1 MHQISSGYSLYG
13 ALVSVHR
20 HDSEAYQALTSSI
33 SVLSVFGSMVRS
45 CGISGSKQLS
55 RFFVSVAGF
64 ILMGLPFG
72 AGAAE
77 EDAIEPAETFNAT
90 VQTTWI
96 VAEHSPFRAAY
107 TGTNSLNPIHEKA
120 YTWTVTA
127 YLGYRPFT
135 NTEIYFNPEMIQSN
149 QFSGLHGLGAFN
161 NNENQKMG
169 EITPTFYRAR
179 LFARQT
185 WNLGGEK
192 IMQESGANQ
201 LAGSIDANRFV
212 LTVGNISTPDIFDNN
227 AYAHD
232 ARTQFLNWALF
243 THIASD
249 FAADGRGY
257 TWGLAGEY
265 YRDNWVYRLGA
276 FTQPK
281 ESNGLYL
288 EHSITRHAA
297 IQAEVEHAH
306 ELYGQPGK
314 LRLFA
319 FRNHASMGNFREAL
333 AYSNLNVGTPDLA
346 NVRHDQNKTG
356 AGINVEQ
363 SLGKNIGLF
372 GRIGF
377 NNGQTETYQFAEA
390 DRSISGGIVIKGGFW
405 GRKKDTLGLAL
416 AKNDIS
422 GAHRAYLAAGGLG
435 AFIGDG
441 QLPNYR
447 SEKLIET
454 YYNVALHSHASLAVD
469 FQRIANP
476 AYNADRGPVNIYA
489 MRLHVEY

>member
-1 MHQISSGYSLYG
+1 MHQISFISSLYG
-13 ALVSVHR
+13 TLVSIHQ
-20 HDSEAYQALTSSI
+20 SNFEAYHPPAPSF
-33 SVLSVFGSMVRS
+33 SVFSALWSLVRS
-45 CGISGSKQLS
+45 GGISGSKQLS
-55 RFFVSVAGF
+55 RLFASVTAF
-64 ILMGLPFG
+64 ILIGLPIG
-72 AGAAE
+72 ARAAE
-77 EDAIEPAETFNAT
+77 ENAIEPAETFNAT

-96 VAEHSPFRAAY
+96 VAEHGPFRADY
-107 TGTNSLNPIHEKA
+107 SGTNSLNPIHEKA

-161 NNENQKMG
+161 NNENQKTG

-192 IMQESGANQ
+192 VKQESGANQ

-243 THIASD
+243 THITSD

-319 FRNHASMGNFREAL
+319 FRNHANMGNFREAL
-333 AYSNLNVGTPDLA
+333 AYASLNGGIPDLA

-356 AGINVEQ
+356 GGINVEQ
-363 SLGKNIGLF
+363 SLGQNIGLF
-372 GRIGF
+372 GRAGF
-377 NNGQTETYQFAEA
+377 NNGQTETYQFSEV
-390 DRSISGGIVIKGGFW
+390 DRSISGGIVIKGGYW
-405 GRKKDTLGLAL
+405 GREKDTLGLAFV
-416 AKNDIS
+416 KNDIS

-454 YYNVALHSHASLAVD
+454 YYNVALYSHVSLSVD

-489 MRLHVEY
+489 MRLHIEY